1 MLFRSEEVLA
11 QQLTQQMSS
20 VYSDDAALVAE
31 EVLAQQLSQQVR
43 RGQAHRQ
50 QAAVSAIR
58 DIHNLVLERPQSP
71 QPSGGFNK
79 CSSTAWAQARALCP
93 YRGRLVLVGVML
105 FQVAC
110 NTTFT

>member
-1 MLFRSEEVLA
+1 MSPAAAVIVRQPRRSSAGPEEVLA

-58 DIHNLVLERPQSP
+58 GIHNLVLERPQSP
-71 QPSGGFNK
+71 QPSG
-79 CSSTAWAQARALCP
+79 ALTNAVVP
-93 YRGRLVLVGVML
+93 PGLRPSIRTVGVL
-105 FQVAC
+105 SLSE
-110 NTTFT
+110 